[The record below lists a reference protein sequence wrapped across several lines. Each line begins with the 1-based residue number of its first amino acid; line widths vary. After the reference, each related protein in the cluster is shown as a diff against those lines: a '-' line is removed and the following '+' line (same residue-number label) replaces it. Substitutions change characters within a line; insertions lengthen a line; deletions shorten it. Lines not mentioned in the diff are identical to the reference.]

1 MLQHCVIFQQQT
13 FLARGCVY
21 WLTISEEI
29 RERFHFWNFQN
40 YYFLIQ
46 SGDVVVL
53 KKIRLLEFCVLF
65 PSLLFSLSCLIF
77 SCSFSFCAPLSYGFP
92 WCYLSHLSFVALASI
107 MAEPSCYCWSFD
119 SAHWL
124 MYDIESH
131 PLLGAGEVSG
141 NFRELVTWCHW
152 RSLNMY
158 LSLFCSN
165 CSQFVLFFSLFFVVG
180 FPLFSCLLI
189 CCQIWNFYKPYYQ
202 VISQFY
208 SVWFRFLVWR
218 SSQYWGRY

>member
-1 MLQHCVIFQQQT
+1 MCL
-13 FLARGCVY
+13 LAY
-21 WLTISEEI
+21 HF
-29 RERFHFWNFQN
+29 REKFHFWNFQN

-46 SGDVVVL
+46 SGDVLVL

-65 PSLLFSLSCLIF
+65 PSLLFSLSC
-77 SCSFSFCAPLSYGFP
+77 SFSFCVPLSYGFP

-107 MAEPSCYCWSFD
+107 MAEPSCYCWSFH

-131 PLLGAGEVSG
+131 PLLGADDVSG
-141 NFRELVTWCHW
+141 SFMGAGYYHTWCHW

-165 CSQFVLFFSLFFVVG
+165 CFSVCSFVFSFLCGWVSPFFLFADMLSDL
-180 FPLFSCLLI
+180 
-189 CCQIWNFYKPYYQ
+189 K
-202 VISQFY
+202 
-208 SVWFRFLVWR
+208 FL
-218 SSQYWGRY
+218 